1 MTGERQQLAVVVL
14 PDLSE
19 PEAACFVS
27 VLARAVADAVVPEIA
42 ARVVQQVATMLTAE
56 TIEPAPRVVDAARLA
71 ERLGVTRWFV
81 YEHADE
87 LGGVRLGDGPRARLR
102 FDLDRALEAWNARS
116 TSERSQPTSTP
127 AAPCSSSAPRRA
139 RTGRRAA
146 GLPEPGSVLSIR
158 GRASERRAA

>member
-1 MTGERQQLAVVVL
+1 MID
-14 PDLSE
+14 PSSE
-19 PEAACFVS
+19 TRALVA
-27 VLARAVADAVVPEIA
+27 AVARTLADALVPEIA
-42 ARVVQQVATMLTAE
+42 AEIVEQVRRMLATQAGGAV
-56 TIEPAPRVVDAARLA
+56 PQAVDAATLA
-71 ERLGVTRWFV
+71 EHLGVTRGFV

-116 TSERSQPTSTP
+116 TSERSQPTRTP
-127 AAPCSSSAPRRA
+127 AAPGSASAPRRA

-146 GLPEPGSVLSIR
+146 GLPEPGSVLAIR